1 VTVPPC
7 EDPHVG
13 YTVFHRGEL
22 EFAPPR
28 AGDQSRGIAGLSDA
42 MTNMR
47 ANVWRYLPGVRGR
60 RHAEGVQEEV
70 FVVLEG
76 AVTMVLGDPPEQ
88 VELSASSVAVV
99 QPGTPL
105 QVRNDGDAEA
115 VVLIVGAPPET
126 GRGEI
131 LPDAEP

>member
-1 VTVPPC
+1 M
-7 EDPHVG
+7 G
-13 YTVFHRGEL
+13 YTVFRSDEL
-22 EFAPPR
+22 EFSPPR

-47 ANVWRYLPGVRGR
+47 ASVWRYPPGVRGR
-60 RHAEGVQEEV
+60 RHREGVQEEV

-76 AVTMVLGDPPEQ
+76 TATMDLGEPPER
-88 VELSASSVAVV
+88 VELPPSSVAVV
-99 QPGTPL
+99 QPDTPL
-105 QVRNDGDAEA
+105 QLRNEGDAEL

-131 LPDAEP
+131 LPDVD